1 MSLARRR
8 LTAIALVAVAVAC
21 ATKDS
26 TAPEQKTDAKSSF
39 TGTTG
44 AVFSQPSDTVSNP
57 SGPAVLHGDVILMT
71 VVPSGGGM
79 VDTSQTAPLAGAPL
93 KLSQKSASGV
103 ETIIAQTVSASDG
116 TFSFGTVPEGNYLL
130 TAQGP
135 DSKPCYPATAYV
147 STTAADIAV
156 HFRLV
161 AK

>member
-8 LTAIALVAVAVAC
+8 LTVLALAAVAAAC

-26 TAPEQKTDAKSSF
+26 TAPEPKQELKSSVS
-39 TGTTG
+39 GTTG

-57 SGPAVLHGDVILMT
+57 SGPAVIHGDVILMT
-71 VVPSGGGM
+71 VLPAGGGM
-79 VDTSQTAPLAGAPL
+79 VDTSQTAPLAGASL
-93 KLSQKSASGV
+93 KLSQKSASGA
-103 ETIIAQTVSASDG
+103 ETIIAQTVSANDG
-116 TFSFGTVPEGNYLL
+116 TFSFGTIAEGNYIL
-130 TAQGP
+130 TAEGP
-135 DSKPCYPATAYV
+135 SSKPCYPATAYV